1 MRQISSADGTRRPGG
16 IIPLQGGAI
25 IPESPGGIIPL
36 KTGAFIGIG
45 KKFKEFRKQPTL
57 PPGQIGTDE
66 EELISIARSVHRKRG
81 SWSQVPKDLPA
92 TADEG

>member
-45 KKFKEFRKQPTL
+45 RLTAGAGRGFIRTAPDRFAALDPSEP
-57 PPGQIGTDE
+57 I
-66 EELISIARSVHRKRG
+66 KRETY
-81 SWSQVPKDLPA
+81 QMP
-92 TADEG
+92 